1 MTAAVLV
8 LVLVQGR
15 AAAKQM
21 MAWRVGVHAAQ
32 EHAAQEHAAQE
43 HAAQEA
49 RLSQARCLF
58 NYCRTGTPRCT
69 CVGRSYP
76 TPSCT

>member
-21 MAWRVGVHAAQ
+21 MAWRVGV
-32 EHAAQEHAAQE
+32 HAAQE